1 MGIKVGKAAAA
12 AQVVWPRHEEGIEVG
27 GGEKEAEKVYK
38 TRLRESNGAKNLG
51 HTAAH

>member
-1 MGIKVGKAAAA
+1 MGIKVGKAAAAA

-38 TRLRESNGAKNLG
+38 RDYVKVTVPKI
-51 HTAAH
+51 